1 MAIAT
6 RTATSAARTE
16 ARGKLREMFPRGS
29 RVHVVLRHVSR
40 SGMLRHISVL
50 HAQDGAIRDV
60 SYLVARALDYR
71 RDLDDGGIV
80 VHGAGMDMGFELVY
94 NLSMALYCPSH
105 YDHDGAYALTKE
117 WV

>member
-6 RTATSAARTE
+6 RTATSAERTE
-16 ARGKLREMFPRGS
+16 ALGKLREMFPRGS

-50 HAQDGAIRDV
+50 HAQNGTIRDV

-94 NLSMALYCPSH
+94 NLSMALYCPDH
-105 YDHDGAYALTKE
+105 YDHEGAYALTKE